1 MNNQEFVKLT
11 IEVKTLQEEN
21 KTLKQRINQI
31 YDSWLYDSSR
41 YQELKDK
48 YNSLLIKTKI
58 TYDC

>member
-11 IEVKTLQEEN
+11 LEIKKLQEEN
-21 KTLKQRINQI
+21 ESLKQRIDQI
-31 YDSWLYDSSR
+31 YKSWLYDSSR
-41 YQELKDK
+41 YSELKDK